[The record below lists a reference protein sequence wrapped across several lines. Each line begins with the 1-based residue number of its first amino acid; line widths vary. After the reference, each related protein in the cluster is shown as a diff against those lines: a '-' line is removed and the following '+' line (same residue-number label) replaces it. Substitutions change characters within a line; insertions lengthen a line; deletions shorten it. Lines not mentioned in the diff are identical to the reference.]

1 MVTIDIKNAFNTADW
16 DLILKKMKD
25 KGISEYL
32 VQIVSEYLS
41 DRVIVYA
48 KGRESVNVKA
58 GSVLGSTLWN
68 LLYDDVLKTEM
79 ATGVK
84 TVGFA
89 DDTALIV
96 SADHKTTLITK
107 TDEGLDRIGK
117 EICALRL
124 RIAEHKCEALILKGR
139 RDKEGIDF
147 QINGARIEVK
157 KEIKYLGIIW
167 SQNRR
172 NTFGL
177 HIMQTKRKAEETSTK
192 LGPLMPNVDGPSST
206 KRSVVCGTIHFILLH
221 AAPIWQSVTEIGR
234 YKEMLE
240 ATQGK
245 GLLRVASAYCTKS
258 TTALQVITAT
268 VPMHLL
274 ITKIVCVRTWHRYS
288 ETTTN

>member
-1 MVTIDIKNAFNTADW
+1 MVTIGIENAFNTADW

-79 ATGVK
+79 PTGVK

-96 SADHKTTLITK
+96 SAEYKTTLMTK
-107 TDEGLDRIGK
+107 TDEGLDRIGN

-124 RIAEHKCEALILKGR
+124 R
-139 RDKEGIDF
+139 
-147 QINGARIEVK
+147 
-157 KEIKYLGIIW
+157 
-167 SQNRR
+167 
-172 NTFGL
+172 
-177 HIMQTKRKAEETSTK
+177 
-192 LGPLMPNVDGPSST
+192 
-206 KRSVVCGTIHFILLH
+206 
-221 AAPIWQSVTEIGR
+221 
-234 YKEMLE
+234 
-240 ATQGK
+240 
-245 GLLRVASAYCTKS
+245 VASA
-258 TTALQVITAT
+258 
-268 VPMHLL
+268 
-274 ITKIVCVRTWHRYS
+274 
-288 ETTTN
+288 